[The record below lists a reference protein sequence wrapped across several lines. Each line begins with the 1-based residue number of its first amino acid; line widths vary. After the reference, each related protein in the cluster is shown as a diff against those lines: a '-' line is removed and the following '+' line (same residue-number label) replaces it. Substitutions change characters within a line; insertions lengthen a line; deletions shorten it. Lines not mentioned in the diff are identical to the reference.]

1 MVKDFGKAFFVDWD
15 FVDEYAIPHIERVFG
30 KPTGS
35 GDVLIERDGADLLE
49 AASDVSISVSFTD
62 TEKQRYLAACV
73 EIGSTEDAELE
84 WNAGKIADGTHTVFF
99 NAETS
104 AALLLRSLEAAIGFA
119 AKSLYAAQDGVF
131 LFEKKH
137 SNS

>member
-35 GDVLIERDGADLLE
+35 GNVLVERDGADLLE
-49 AASDVSISVSFTD
+49 AASDVSVSVSFTD

-73 EIGSTEDAELE
+73 EIGSTEDAEFE
-84 WNAGKIADGTHTVFF
+84 WNAGENADGTHTVFF

-104 AALLLRSLEAAIGFA
+104 AALLLRALETAIGFA
-119 AKSLYAAQDGVF
+119 AKSLYATQDGVF

-137 SNS
+137 ANS